1 MRVSNARIKQMANN
15 LIHSCQGQTKEEEM
29 LSTKT
34 HKQGVRITYTCTW
47 GRTVYQSS
55 TVKEHDR
62 APERLK
68 VKAEVF
74 SLLTT
79 YQANISEVYHLLNVC
94 HCLVNFFY
102 TKRLIWIMTVCTALY
117 WDNGLSFA
125 AIKYSRYVSSGAQPF
140 AIAGS
145 FFNCF
150 V

>member
-1 MRVSNARIKQMANN
+1 MYM
-15 LIHSCQGQTKEEEM
+15 
-29 LSTKT
+29 
-34 HKQGVRITYTCTW
+34 
-47 GRTVYQSS
+47 RTVYQSS

-102 TKRLIWIMTVCTALY
+102 TNRLIWIMTVCTALY
-117 WDNGLSFA
+117 WDNGLSFI

-145 FFNCF
+145 SSKDMSLIVLSNIILWSNWFCLPF
-150 V
+150 VFDYKGMFIIQVKR